1 MKSKE
6 RQFCTHHDGAVI
18 EHHATGHMVN
28 KLLDEGLLKFRQ
40 VSECAQVNTSGK
52 NKWGRSGYMI
62 YFTVAFY
69 ATRVDPA
76 HRQEPFR

>member
-6 RQFCTHHDGAVI
+6 RQFCTYHDGAVI

-40 VSECAQVNTSGK
+40 VQNVRRLIRLERTNGGVQ
-52 NKWGRSGYMI
+52 
-62 YFTVAFY
+62 
-69 ATRVDPA
+69 AT
-76 HRQEPFR
+76 